1 MHFGSVEV
9 NNFVLLYDIEWLWI
23 GNIVNGV

>member
-9 NNFVLLYDIEWLWI
+9 NNFVLLYYIEWLWI